1 MDGLSMKT
9 FKMISVDIIRESKET
24 QIALEDG
31 IVINQENTSRSW
43 ILELFIDQKYE
54 DFFNELKTSG
64 ELFNAKVVISYPEN
78 EPAHFEVVTY
88 SVKQIGDHL
97 SVLLR
102 GTLKRARRKYA
113 ESLLSDL
120 IEEGLTGE
128 ELLAKFEHDMKTRPT
143 LKRDQ

>member
-1 MDGLSMKT
+1 MKT
-9 FKMISVDIIRESKET
+9 FKMISVDLIRDNKQT
-24 QIALEDG
+24 PIALEDG

-54 DFFNELKTSG
+54 AFFTELKASG
-64 ELFNAKVVISYPEN
+64 ELFKAKVVISYPEN
-78 EPAHFEVVTY
+78 EPAHFEVATY
-88 SVKQIGDHL
+88 SVKQIGEHL

-102 GTLKRARRKYA
+102 GTLQRARRQYA
-113 ESLLSDL
+113 ESLLADL
-120 IEEGLTGE
+120 IEDGLTGE

>member
-1 MDGLSMKT
+1 MKT
-9 FKMISVDIIRESKET
+9 FKMISVDLIRDRQEMPI
-24 QIALEDG
+24 QLEDG

-43 ILELFIDQKYE
+43 ILELFIDQKHE
-54 DFFNELKTSG
+54 DFFNALKASG
-64 ELFNAKVVISYPEN
+64 ELFHAKVVISYPEN

-88 SVKQIGDHL
+88 SVKQIGDNL

-113 ESLLSDL
+113 ESLLADL

-128 ELLAKFEHDMKTRPT
+128 ALLTKFEHDMKTRPT
-143 LKRDQ
+143 LKNDRNN

>member
-1 MDGLSMKT
+1 MKT